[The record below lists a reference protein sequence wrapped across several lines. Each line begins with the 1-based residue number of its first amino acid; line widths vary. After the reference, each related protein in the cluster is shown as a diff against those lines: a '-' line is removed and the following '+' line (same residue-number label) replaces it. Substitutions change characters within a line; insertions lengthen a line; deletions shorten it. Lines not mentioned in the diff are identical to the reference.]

1 MKPTLSLGLSQ
12 QLTLTPQLR
21 QAIRLLQLS
30 SIELA
35 QEIQEAVE
43 TNPVLELDEG
53 GPESDGAEA
62 GADPADGAEAGEA
75 LPATAGAEDREGEG
89 GPSADAGDP
98 LDDGGWDAP
107 DDWETRNVATSS
119 GSASGEDS
127 EFQQDR
133 GDANPERLVDHLRWQ
148 LNLTPFS
155 ARDREIADVLI
166 EAIDDD
172 GYLREPLEATR
183 QALGSDFAADDDEI
197 ETVRHRLQHFDPV
210 GVASRSVEECLR
222 VQIDEWPEHGA
233 AHETR
238 DLAKRLVDQHLGQ
251 LARSSS
257 GQLAYRLGTTAGEID
272 AALALIRRL
281 SPKPGLAF
289 SEGDDG
295 GIAPDAIAYKQEGR
309 WQVRLAPHAQ
319 PRLSISR
326 HYESLLGSSRGETAS
341 YLRGHLQEAR
351 WLIRSLQQR
360 GESLAKVTGEI
371 VRLQSAFLE
380 YGPEAMRPLT
390 LREVA
395 DNVGLHESTVS
406 RITTRKYLQT
416 PRGTFELK
424 HFFSAGLASAEGGE
438 ASATAVRSMIGKLI
452 EAEDPRKPLSDQ
464 AIAKTLNDRGIAV
477 ARRTVAKYREA
488 MNIPSSSDRCRLS

>member
-43 TNPVLELDEG
+43 TNPVLELDENG
-53 GPESDGAEA
+53 QDGAGSDA
-62 GADPADGAEAGEA
+62 AADAGEA
-75 LPATAGAEDREGEG
+75 AGPGEAASTATGNDDGNDDREAASDGGEV
-89 GPSADAGDP
+89 

-107 DDWETRNVATSS
+107 DDWETRTVAT
-119 GSASGEDS
+119 GSAAGGDDP
-127 EFQQDR
+127 EFPQDR
-133 GDANPERLVDHLRWQ
+133 SDANPERLVDHLRWQ

-155 ARDREIADVLI
+155 PRDREIAEVLI

-172 GYLREPLEATR
+172 GYLREPLDATR
-183 QALGSDFAADDDEI
+183 QALGAEFAAIDDEI

-222 VQIDEWPEHGA
+222 VQIDELPEHGVSP
-233 AHETR
+233 ELR
-238 DLAKRLVDQHLGQ
+238 ELAKRLVEQQLGQ
-251 LARSSS
+251 LARQSS
-257 GQLAYRLGTTAGEID
+257 GQLAYRLGTSAAAVD
-272 AALALIRRL
+272 AALVLIRRL
-281 SPKPGLAF
+281 SPKPGLAY
-289 SEGDDG
+289 SESDDG

-326 HYESLLGSSRGETAS
+326 HYESMLGASRGETAT

-488 MNIPSSSDRCRLS
+488 MNIPSSSDRCRLG